1 MTLSKSPAMADEA
14 SRSRL
19 GRGLAS
25 LIGDVG
31 TEAADR
37 GRAQRRVPIELLR
50 PNPHNP
56 RRAFRE
62 AELDE
67 LARSIRDRG
76 IIQPIV
82 VRPIGR
88 DNYEIVAGERRWRAA
103 QRANLHDVPVVVVEV
118 SDGEALQLA
127 IIENVQRAD
136 LNPIEEAG
144 AYQRLAEEFG
154 YSQDEVANTVGKSRP
169 HVANTL
175 RLLKLD
181 KPVQDLVMAGE
192 ISAGHARIL
201 VGLENQEALARQIIE
216 RGYSVRQVEAMA
228 QQRAG
233 GKARAP
239 RAPRS
244 GKDADTIAFEQ
255 RLSDALGLRVSLDHR
270 GDGGVLHIR
279 YSNLEQL
286 DAVAHKLERTG

>member
-1 MTLSKSPAMADEA
+1 VTIDKSLMMADDA
-14 SRSRL
+14 PRSRL

-37 GRAQRRVPIELLR
+37 GRGQRRVPIELLK

-56 RRAFRE
+56 RRAFPE
-62 AELDE
+62 VELDE
-67 LARSIRDRG
+67 LADSIRDRG

-82 VRPIGR
+82 VRPSGR

-103 QRANLHDVPVVVVEV
+103 QRANLHDVPVVIVEV

-144 AYQRLAEEFG
+144 AYQRLADEFG
-154 YSQDEVANTVGKSRP
+154 YSQDEVAKTVGKSRP

-175 RLLKLD
+175 RLLKLN
-181 KPVQDLVMAGE
+181 KPVQTLVIEGQL
-192 ISAGHARIL
+192 SAGHARML
-201 VGLENQEALARQIIE
+201 VGLANQEQLAKQIIE
-216 RGYSVRQVEAMA
+216 RGYNVRQVEAIA
-228 QQRAG
+228 QERSGGRGRRTRA
-233 GKARAP
+233 
-239 RAPRS
+239 S
-244 GKDADTIAFEQ
+244 HGKDADTVAFEKQ
-255 RLSDALGLRVSLDHR
+255 LSDALGLQVSLDVR
-270 GDGGVLHIR
+270 GAGGVLHIR
-279 YSNLEQL
+279 YRNLDQL
-286 DAVAHKLERTG
+286 EAVARKLERRE

>member
-1 MTLSKSPAMADEA
+1 MTIDKSLTMPDDAP
-14 SRSRL
+14 RSRL

-37 GRAQRRVPIELLR
+37 GRGQRRVPIELLK
-50 PNPHNP
+50 PNPNNP
-56 RRAFRE
+56 RRAFPD

-67 LARSIRDRG
+67 LASSIRDRG

-82 VRPIGR
+82 VRPTGR

-103 QRANLHDVPVVVVEV
+103 QRASLHDVPVVVVEV

-136 LNPIEEAG
+136 LNPIEEAS
-144 AYQRLAEEFG
+144 AYQRLADEFG
-154 YSQDEVANTVGKSRP
+154 YSQDDVAKTVGKSRP

-175 RLLKLD
+175 RLLKLNN
-181 KPVQDLVMAGE
+181 PVQALVMAGQL
-192 ISAGHARIL
+192 SAGHARIL
-201 VGLENQEALARQIIE
+201 VGLANQEELAKQIIE
-216 RGYSVRQVEAMA
+216 RGYNVRQAEAIA
-228 QQRAG
+228 QERAG
-233 GKARAP
+233 GRGRSP
-239 RAPRS
+239 RTSRR
-244 GKDADTIAFEQ
+244 GKDADTVAFEK
-255 RLSDALGLRVSLDHR
+255 RLSDVLGLQVSLDAR

-279 YSNLEQL
+279 YRNLEQL
-286 DAVAHKLERTG
+286 EAVARKLER

>member
-1 MTLSKSPAMADEA
+1 MTFSRDAAMPDEA

-37 GRAQRRVPIELLR
+37 GRAQRRLPIELLR

-67 LARSIRDRG
+67 LASSIRDRG

-82 VRPIGR
+82 VRPSGR
-88 DNYEIVAGERRWRAA
+88 DAYEIIAGERRWRAA

-144 AYQRLAEEFG
+144 AYQRLADEFG
-154 YSQDEVANTVGKSRP
+154 YSQEEVAKTVGKSRP

-175 RLLKLD
+175 RLRKLS
-181 KPVQDLVMAGE
+181 KSVQDLVMAGE
-192 ISAGHARIL
+192 LSAGHARMV
-201 VGLENQEALARQIIE
+201 VGVEDPE
-216 RGYSVRQVEAMA
+216 RAATQLIG
-228 QQRAG
+228 
-233 GKARAP
+233 
-239 RAPRS
+239 
-244 GKDADTIAFEQ
+244 
-255 RLSDALGLRVSLDHR
+255 LG
-270 GDGGVLHIR
+270 
-279 YSNLEQL
+279 
-286 DAVAHKLERTG
+286 

>member
-1 MTLSKSPAMADEA
+1 MTFSRDAAMPDEA

-37 GRAQRRVPIELLR
+37 GRAQRRLPIELLK

-67 LARSIRDRG
+67 LASSIRDRG

-82 VRPIGR
+82 VRPSGR
-88 DNYEIVAGERRWRAA
+88 DAYEIVAGERRWRAA

-144 AYQRLAEEFG
+144 AYQRLADEFG
-154 YSQDEVANTVGKSRP
+154 YSQEEVAKTVGKSRP
-169 HVANTL
+169 HITNTL
-175 RLLKLD
+175 RLLRLS

-192 ISAGHARIL
+192 LSAGHARML
-201 VGLENQEALARQIIE
+201 VGLENQELLALQIIE
-216 RGYSVRQVEAMA
+216 RGYNVRQVEAMA
-228 QQRAG
+228 QQRSG
-233 GKARAP
+233 GKP
-239 RAPRS
+239 RAKRAARTD
-244 GKDADTIAFEQ
+244 KDADTVAFEK
-255 RLSDALGLRVSLDHR
+255 RLSDALGLDVSLDHR
-270 GDGGVLHIR
+270 ADGGVLHIR
-279 YSNLEQL
+279 YGNLEQL
-286 DAVAHKLERTG
+286 DAVARKLERAG

>member
-1 MTLSKSPAMADEA
+1 MTPSKSAAMADEA

-37 GRAQRRVPIELLR
+37 GRAQRRIPIELLR

-67 LARSIRDRG
+67 LASSIRDRG

-82 VRPIGR
+82 VRPSGR

-144 AYQRLAEEFG
+144 AYQRLADEFG
-154 YSQDEVANTVGKSRP
+154 YSQDEVAKTVGKSRP

-192 ISAGHARIL
+192 LSAGHARIL

-216 RGYSVRQVEAMA
+216 RGYNVRQVEAMA
-228 QQRAG
+228 QHRASG
-233 GKARAP
+233 RARAP
-239 RAPRS
+239 RAPRT
-244 GKDADTIAFEQ
+244 GKDADTVAFEQ
-255 RLSDALGLRVSLDHR
+255 RLSDALGLHVSLDHR
-270 GDGGVLHIR
+270 GDSGVLHIR
-279 YSNLEQL
+279 YNNLEQL
-286 DAVAHKLERTG
+286 DAVARKLERAG